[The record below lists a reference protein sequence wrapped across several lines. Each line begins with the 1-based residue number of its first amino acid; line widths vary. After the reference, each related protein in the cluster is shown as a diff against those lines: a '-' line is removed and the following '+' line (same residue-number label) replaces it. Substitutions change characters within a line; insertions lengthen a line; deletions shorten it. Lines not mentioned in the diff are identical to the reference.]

1 MSDDRNGC
9 SVATSGEWIRQ
20 WTLIRQAD
28 SRLAVS
34 QLAISRLRG
43 HLSARTRG
51 IDSAHVKALAQ
62 CPDQLPPIVVHKESL
77 RIIDGVHRLRV
88 AELKGDHEIDAVLVA
103 ATEEEAFALSA
114 VLNVSQGLPLS
125 WDDRKSAAVRIL
137 LSNPEWSDRFVASLV
152 GLSHKTIASL
162 RRRSTGENSQLNG
175 RVGRDGKARPTNPA
189 GGRLRAAELLA
200 QRPDMS
206 LRQLAR
212 AADISVSTARDVRLR
227 VDNGED
233 PVPDRLRA
241 EVSSTASPETKSLS
255 SRSGSQVLADQH
267 HVAGPQAEAL
277 PVLDVSADHQGSSP
291 SRQPAVSFDLA
302 LERLKRD
309 PAVRFNDA
317 GRNLVRQLLAGRI
330 AVMSCQ
336 QVLSFAPAHCLA
348 TVAELAHSHAAA
360 WQRLAALA
368 DATAETKH
376 AL

>member
-1 MSDDRNGC
+1 MSDDRHSC

-20 WTLIRQAD
+20 WALIGQGD
-28 SRLAVS
+28 SRQAVS
-34 QLAISRLRG
+34 QLAISHLRG
-43 HLSARTRG
+43 HLSARSRG
-51 IDSAHVKALAQ
+51 VDRAHVKTLAQ
-62 CPDQLPPIVVHKESL
+62 CPDRLPPIVVHKESL

-88 AELKGDHEIDAVLVA
+88 AELRGDQEIDAVLVA

-125 WDDRKSAAVRIL
+125 WDDRKSAAARML

-152 GLSHKTIASL
+152 GMSHKTIASL
-162 RRRSTGENSQLNG
+162 RRCSTGENPQLNG

-227 VDNGED
+227 LDNGED

-241 EVSSTASPETKSLS
+241 ELSSAPSPTKSLS
-255 SRSGSQVLADQH
+255 NSSGSEVLADEH
-267 HVAGPQAEAL
+267 RLAGSQAAAL
-277 PVLDVSADHQGSSP
+277 PVLDVSGGNQGSLP
-291 SRQPAVSFDLA
+291 SGQPAVSFDLA

-330 AVMSCQ
+330 AVMGCQ

-360 WQRLAALA
+360 WQQLAALA